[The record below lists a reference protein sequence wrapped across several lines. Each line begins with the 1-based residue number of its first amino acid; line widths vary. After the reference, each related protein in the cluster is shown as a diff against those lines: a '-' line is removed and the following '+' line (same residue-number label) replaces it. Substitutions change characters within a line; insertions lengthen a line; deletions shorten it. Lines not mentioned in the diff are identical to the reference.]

1 MDDKTG
7 TTPIE
12 ILSSVD
18 TSSLVRT
25 LINRRLELE
34 SQQAQISSMAMTK
47 QIEILAEYLKKV
59 EEEQDDFEIPE
70 LLSVMRTLREL
81 GTDGLSKTSTSLINN
96 QLVNIQGDVTVVP
109 PSDLISS
116 LSDAERHALQE
127 NLMKQIYTVSG
138 TAVSETLSKEGDKTE
153 GES

>member
-1 MDDKTG
+1 MSDKIE

-12 ILSSVD
+12 LLSNID
-18 TSSLVRT
+18 TPNLVRT

-34 SQQAQISSMAMTK
+34 AQQNEISSKAMAK
-47 QIEILAEYLKKV
+47 QLEILDAYLKKV

-70 LLSVMRTLREL
+70 LLSVMKTLREL

-96 QLVNIQGDVTVVP
+96 QLVNIQGDVTVTP
-109 PSDLISS
+109 PPDIISS

-127 NLMKQIYTVSG
+127 NLMKQIYSVSNSSNA
-138 TAVSETLSKEGDKTE
+138 TESEEEGDEKK
-153 GES
+153 

>member
-1 MDDKTG
+1 MSDKIE

-12 ILSSVD
+12 LLSDID
-18 TSSLVRT
+18 TPNLVRT

-34 SQQAQISSMAMTK
+34 AQQNEISSKAMAK
-47 QIEILAEYLKKV
+47 QLEILDAYLKKV

-70 LLSVMRTLREL
+70 LLSVMKTLREL

-96 QLVNIQGDVTVVP
+96 QLVNIQGDVTVTP
-109 PSDLISS
+109 PPDIISS

-127 NLMKQIYTVSG
+127 NLMKQIYSVSNSSN
-138 TAVSETLSKEGDKTE
+138 TTESEEEGDEKK
-153 GES
+153 